1 MNLNINIPFE
11 SEKGN
16 QYALVFSVYEP
27 LSDISIPV
35 VEVSLALKK
44 QVTSTNSL
52 KVFNYIIKEIEE
64 YLSKREVI
72 LYYYCDNA
80 EIYYR
85 NSKKRFLSPQHFR
98 SELFYTLFI
107 KADPKDLLIKTS
119 EIINETV
126 GNHYINFI
134 YKPKHQHDMDILS
147 KEIEEYQK

>member
-64 YLSKREVI
+64 YLSKREYITEIVRNDSYLPNI
-72 LYYYCDNA
+72 L
-80 EIYYR
+80 EV
-85 NSKKRFLSPQHFR
+85 NSFIHFLS
-98 SELFYTLFI
+98 
-107 KADPKDLLIKTS
+107 KLILK
-119 EIINETV
+119 
-126 GNHYINFI
+126 I
-134 YKPKHQHDMDILS
+134 Y
-147 KEIEEYQK
+147 

>member
-1 MNLNINIPFE
+1 MNINIPFE

-16 QYALVFSVYEP
+16 QYTLVFSVYEP
-27 LSDISIPV
+27 LSDIAIPV

-85 NSKKRFLSPQHFR
+85 NSKNRFLSPQHF
-98 SELFYTLFI
+98 FI
-107 KADPKDLLIKTS
+107 
-119 EIINETV
+119 
-126 GNHYINFI
+126 HF
-134 YKPKHQHDMDILS
+134 LS
-147 KEIEEYQK
+147 KLILKIY